1 MTIYRADILS
11 AQQNFIL
18 RRNLQVSFEQEKES
32 VGCKERKSFVNT
44 EMLVFIIEIIGTVAF
59 ASSGAMVG
67 IRKKMDVLG
76 VIVMAVM
83 TPVGGGLIRDLV
95 LGIHPP
101 NTFKNPIYVEY
112 SVLTAVILFVVFY
125 IKKQML
131 DSKALFYYEKIMI
144 LLDAIGLGAFTVIGV
159 ETAYEIGYVHHRFLL
174 LFVGVITGVGG
185 GMIRDMMAQQIPFI
199 LVKQIYACASLAG
212 AGVCIWLMPYHKS
225 ASMILGAVVVVI
237 IRILAATY
245 RWDLPKIE

>member
-1 MTIYRADILS
+1 MTIYRADMLS

-18 RRNLQVSFEQEKES
+18 RRNLQVSFEQEKERF
-32 VGCKERKSFVNT
+32 GCKERKLFVTT

-83 TPVGGGLIRDLV
+83 TAVGGGIIRDLV

-125 IKKQML
+125 IRWAMSIIDFCCCSWVL
-131 DSKALFYYEKIMI
+131 SPAL
-144 LLDAIGLGAFTVIGV
+144 V
-159 ETAYEIGYVHHRFLL
+159 
-174 LFVGVITGVGG
+174 
-185 GMIRDMMAQQIPFI
+185 
-199 LVKQIYACASLAG
+199 
-212 AGVCIWLMPYHKS
+212 
-225 ASMILGAVVVVI
+225 
-237 IRILAATY
+237 AA
-245 RWDLPKIE
+245 

>member
-1 MTIYRADILS
+1 M
-11 AQQNFIL
+11 
-18 RRNLQVSFEQEKES
+18 
-32 VGCKERKSFVNT
+32 NT

-83 TPVGGGLIRDLV
+83 TAVGGGIIRDLV

-159 ETAYEIGYVHHRFLL
+159 ETAYEIGYVHHRFCCCSWVLSPAL
-174 LFVGVITGVGG
+174 AAVC
-185 GMIRDMMAQQIPFI
+185 RDMRAQQIPFI

>member
-1 MTIYRADILS
+1 M
-11 AQQNFIL
+11 
-18 RRNLQVSFEQEKES
+18 
-32 VGCKERKSFVNT
+32 NT

-83 TPVGGGLIRDLV
+83 TAVGGGIIRDLV

-112 SVLTAVILFVVFY
+112 SVLTAVILFIVFY

-159 ETAYEIGYVHHRFLL
+159 ETAYEIGFVHHRFLL

-185 GMIRDMMAQQIPFI
+185 GIVIA
-199 LVKQIYACASLAG
+199 ASQL
-212 AGVCIWLMPYHKS
+212 ITTITL
-225 ASMILGAVVVVI
+225 
-237 IRILAATY
+237 
-245 RWDLPKIE
+245 